1 MPKHVYTRIASAK
14 GEVEIKPPN
23 KYDRTQKPKPEKPP
37 EPEKVEPNRSY
48 RKVEEGG
55 TGIPVVTPEE
65 QKKTIGPGAAYQI
78 ADKDDLPDSLND
90 VYILKSNTLVNG
102 HAIEQVVGAYTKE
115 ALNNFL
121 TSKGFIL
128 GPKGFVF
135 PMYSVQKVEVQKS
148 EGTDK
153 V

>member
-1 MPKHVYTRIASAK
+1 MPRQIYTRTTTAH
-14 GEVEIKPPN
+14 GDVEIKPKN
-23 KYDRTQKPKPEKPP
+23 KYDRTQKPKSEKQS
-37 EPEKVEPNRSY
+37 EKVEP
-48 RKVEEGG
+48 EEQQAGG
-55 TGIPVVTPEE
+55 AGLPVITPEDQE
-65 QKKTIGPGAAYQI
+65 KTVGPDGKVHYV
-78 ADKDDLPDSLND
+78 DKSDVPDSLND

-135 PMYSVQKVEVQKS
+135 PMYSVQKVEVQK
-148 EGTDK
+148 
-153 V
+153 